1 VSGSCT
7 NYDWGYWRPGP
18 PSWFDYGYGHTL
30 NVRDFAYRNC
40 TDYAAWRVGSLT
52 WNSFRFP
59 SRLGNAKDWA
69 TYYANAG
76 FTRSTT
82 PRIGDIA
89 VWTSGRYG
97 HVGVVVTVN
106 PTVIEDYNKAGTGSD
121 ALRVDN
127 TANYYLHR

>member
-1 VSGSCT
+1 MELVPVPFQTWQCEGL
-7 NYDWGYWRPGP
+7 
-18 PSWFDYGYGHTL
+18 GHL
-30 NVRDFAYRNC
+30 H
-40 TDYAAWRVGSLT
+40 
-52 WNSFRFP
+52 
-59 SRLGNAKDWA
+59 
-69 TYYANAG
+69 ANAG